1 MVGSTYRLQI
11 EKEDN
16 VSCQFRYVWLDSL
29 LPAMVKKKDSVSHQS
44 LDLFRY
50 CWIHLPT
57 AIVNEGNVSRQ
68 ST

>member
-1 MVGSTYRLQI
+1 MSAV
-11 EKEDN
+11 N
-16 VSCQFRYVWLDSL
+16 LDMYGWIHL